1 MSEKKNNNYWTKGQ
15 TVAKGKNNFRN
26 RCDLSAI
33 TF

>member
-1 MSEKKNNNYWTKGQ
+1 MSEKKTNYWTKGQ
-15 TVAKGKNNFRN
+15 TVAKGKKNYFRN